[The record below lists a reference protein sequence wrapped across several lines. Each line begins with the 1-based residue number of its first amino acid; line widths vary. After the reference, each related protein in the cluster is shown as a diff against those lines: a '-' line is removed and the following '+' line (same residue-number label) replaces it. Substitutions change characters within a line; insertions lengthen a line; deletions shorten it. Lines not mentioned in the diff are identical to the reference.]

1 MAKDSSKK
9 LTRFQSAAT
18 VVSAELLNRLY
29 GGEYGFN
36 DNVDPTDSLVG
47 GHVHDGLHADGH
59 AQKVN
64 LTQGAHVTG
73 QLPHENLGG
82 YNNTIPAVQKKNVQ
96 SYAEDVYGVPGID
109 HDLAIPEFEEIGGV
123 KNYYL
128 DLSDVRGDI
137 FSVGGQ
143 PGWIQGGVSDFDVAV
158 TSANLVL
165 TLNGTWIANTKIGK
179 FTFVNESVNLNVPAT
194 SAPGQYF
201 VYVDGTTGEL
211 TASSSLPDITI
222 AGDVPVGR
230 FTHNGTNITGQV
242 DLRFFTKDDNRK
254 VLYTVRAD
262 GAAGDANAEGCF
274 MSLEAALAWAA
285 AYGTSGASAKTEIHI
300 RGEVIV
306 NSTVTLQVDN
316 ISLHGEGE
324 SKLVTGASLSPMI
337 DLNGKNSVTFHGIDF
352 RCEHAN
358 STAIEDTSASLYDL
372 KIERCNFDGPVE
384 WERAIN
390 LTSNVVTQCQIIEC
404 RINASERGI
413 NIPDANGCHIARCAI
428 QSNAI
433 DLSPLNYGLLI
444 GSPTSTPTY
453 GASKIDQVYSINYA
467 IGFYI
472 GSIGTTIMNSYALAC
487 GIGISVGIGSREIEV
502 SGNFVNSNN
511 IANSSG
517 IIVVG
522 DNGST
527 AENVNRIN
535 ICNNEVINS
544 ALNGIIISG
553 LVRDVDIS
561 GNILDLY
568 AGDATD
574 PTARAIAVT
583 PYSGYYPAH
592 VKIVSNFIRR
602 AKSGILI
609 NGDADVRAVGTFTID
624 DVANLINGV
633 STVAIDGNV
642 LTAVTG
648 APGASEFEIG
658 VNENITAQ
666 NLADAINDPPNGL
679 YDFVVHAVVSGSTV
693 TVYAVQYGP
702 QGNVSISTNQ
712 LDAISLSGATLSGGE
727 NNNITNIII
736 SNNEIYNCANGTT
749 GTASPTTVSELGG
762 FGIASVFCRSVV
774 ISGNNISEIGIVT
787 ENDGTPFLPS
797 ANVYSR
803 GIVVWNCSAVNVANN
818 NIKNLAI
825 GISGYSEGILNLC
838 NSTGVEPTFS
848 FGHRDI
854 NIVNNNVIWES
865 QGNLIEVDSLP
876 GLFGITSSVNSSN
889 DDVDAII
896 SIGSISIL
904 SNVIRNSSFV
914 GIASGA
920 SGANAILD
928 GFDISHNRISPFQA
942 SFNSFGGGIF
952 NSSLDSDLS
961 NFIVSNNIIK
971 VEDELLGSQ
980 YPYVNIGCIGFATP
994 PIGTP
999 AVIKEIKISNNTLYS
1014 RSSAIIIDSSAE
1026 VVNCSILDNSIYMKE
1041 AGASEIDLCRG
1052 ILIDC
1057 GTADT
1062 KLSDIKNISI
1072 SGNTIVGG
1080 DGCRISSKFGVILR
1094 NISVTNNVFDGTD
1107 NLLDPTTLTTPQPD
1121 GFYSAFSIH
1130 AEESITPGADDI
1142 LNGVVIGGNIFRNTQ
1157 REAIVI
1163 TKGLTSAPR
1172 STRQVNISNN
1182 TFDSCGLASGTELN
1196 IPLMV
1201 GIINLSSTGDF
1212 ISEVQ
1217 INQNQFNNIEVKNNA
1232 DPGALVVN
1240 NATVIGLLAGGL
1252 VGIKNCQ
1259 ISENIFA
1266 SCDIA
1271 ADTTSV
1277 QLQTSSS
1284 AISAISYTILG
1295 NIDISRNQFRNLDVE
1310 TITTSSSAVSAGILT
1325 ISVLTSDNI
1334 SISDN
1339 QFSNTTIDTTVDTD
1353 DCRAA
1358 IICPMIINDATS
1370 ISIKGNITADSS
1382 IANTYNLGATSYAGI
1397 ITPACNGTARSLIIS
1412 ENNSSNVDIVDS
1424 DVTRAFAVYSLAT
1437 TGITEISVTDNNFV
1451 NAPHPTY
1458 DAGGVK
1464 IESPSVLGAIISDN
1478 QIGALSAQ
1486 AGVGVYFDVAT
1497 LSQGIV
1503 HNNVITNFS
1512 IGVVTN
1518 SNSIIAMDITKNS
1531 ILTSGSGV
1539 VIQNSGV
1546 APQVNASKFSDN
1558 TIYTTNYG
1566 IRCYPNAALCSFD
1579 SNVISAEYG
1588 LWFGDIFTYSSA
1600 SKNKLD
1606 ISTYGIYFTSSAANS
1621 TINVNSIRYSSTGSG
1636 IYFDAVTECTCNSNV
1651 IDSDGYCI
1659 SVSGVS
1665 SHFAISGNTMISDT
1679 SDALYVTGNA
1689 SHLTLTGNTAK
1700 STDTNNKGFI
1710 ITGDLDNSSITGN
1723 TIHAD
1728 LNGIDFT
1735 SSSSFTYNSIS
1746 GNSIKTNHVASV
1758 GINFTN
1764 RTLSH
1769 PSITG
1774 NVTQAVSS
1782 ATGGTGTVP
1791 ATGTCMSNSGTTTS
1805 GAGSWDTWA
1814 SNGAGA
1820 DRVLVYAA
1828 GGNAFNA

>member
-18 VVSAELLNRLY
+18 VVSADLLNRLY
-29 GGEYGFN
+29 GGEHGFN
-36 DNVDPTDSLVG
+36 DNVDATDSLVA
-47 GHVHDGLHADGH
+47 GHAHDGLHADGH
-59 AQKVN
+59 AQKIN

-96 SYAEDVYGVPGID
+96 SYAEDVYGVPGLD
-109 HDLAIPEFEEIGGV
+109 HELAIPEFEEVGGV

-128 DLSDVRGDI
+128 DLSALRGDV

-143 PGWIQGGVSDFDVAV
+143 PGWIQGGVSDFDVSV
-158 TSANLVL
+158 TSANLVV
-165 TLNGTWIANTKIGK
+165 TLNGTWIAYTKIGK
-179 FTFVNESVNLNVPAT
+179 FTFTNAT
-194 SAPGQYF
+194 FDLGAPSTAAAGQY
-201 VYVDGTTGEL
+201 YIYIDGTTGSL
-211 TASSSLPDITI
+211 TASSTLPDITV
-222 AGDVPVGR
+222 AGDVAVGR
-230 FTHNGTNITGQV
+230 FTHDGVNITGQV
-242 DLRFFTKDDNRK
+242 DLRFFAKDDSRK
-254 VLYTVRAD
+254 ILYTVRAD

-285 AYGTSGASAKTEIHI
+285 AYGTSGVSAKTEIHI
-300 RGEVIV
+300 RGEVVV

-624 DVANLINGV
+624 DVANLVNGV
-633 STVAIDGNV
+633 STVTIDGNV

-679 YDFVVHAVVSGSTV
+679 YDFVAHAVVSGSTV

-712 LDAISLSGATLSGGE
+712 LDAISLSGATLTGGE

-803 GIVVWNCSAVNVANN
+803 GIVVWNCSTVNVANN

-854 NIVNNNVIWES
+854 NIVNNNIIWEP
-865 QGNLIEVDSLP
+865 QGNLVEVDSLP
-876 GLFGITSSVNSSN
+876 GLFGITSSVDSSN
-889 DDVDAII
+889 DDVDAVI

-914 GIASGA
+914 GIVSGA

-928 GFDISHNRISPFQA
+928 GFDISHNRVSPFQA
-942 SFNSFGGGIF
+942 LFNSFGGGIF
-952 NSSLDSDLS
+952 TSSLDSDLS

-971 VEDELLGSQ
+971 VEDELFGSQ

-1094 NISVTNNVFDGTD
+1094 NISVTNNIFDGTD
-1107 NLLDPTTLTTPQPD
+1107 NFLDPTTLTTPQPD

-1142 LNGVVIGGNIFRNTQ
+1142 VNGVVIDGNVFRNTQ
-1157 REAIVI
+1157 REAIII

-1172 STRQVNISNN
+1172 STRQIVISNN
-1182 TFDSCGLASGTELN
+1182 TFDSCGLTSGATYDL
-1196 IPLMV
+1196 PLMV
-1201 GIINLSSTGDF
+1201 GVINLSLTGDF
-1212 ISEVQ
+1212 ISEVK
-1217 INQNQFNNIEVKNNA
+1217 IANNSFNDIEIVNNA
-1232 DPGALVVN
+1232 DSAPAYPFNMAG
-1240 NATVIGLLAGGL
+1240 VIGLFAGGL
-1252 VGIKNCQ
+1252 VAIKNCQ
-1259 ISENIFA
+1259 ISGNTFA
-1266 SCDIA
+1266 SCDIST
-1271 ADTTSV
+1271 DTDAITNGA
-1277 QLQTSSS
+1277 LTQTVSS
-1284 AISAISYTILG
+1284 AIFVFSTTTLG
-1295 NIDISRNQFRNLDVE
+1295 NIDISNNQFRNLNIE
-1310 TITTSSSAVSAGILT
+1310 TTADDSGATSAGILT
-1325 ISVLTSDNI
+1325 VSVLTSDNI
-1334 SISDN
+1334 SINDN
-1339 QFSNTTIDTTVDTD
+1339 QFTNADLLTTTDVSSFRDGVVCCHSYGDLSALRIDRNIVYDSEVETVYNDINDTSLNGIIS
-1353 DCRAA
+1353 
-1358 IICPMIINDATS
+1358 IICTDTSRALS
-1370 ISIKGNITADSS
+1370 ISENSLRNVNIIDSVPAQNRSAGIICYSTTYFVEIS
-1382 IANTYNLGATSYAGI
+1382 IAN
-1397 ITPACNGTARSLIIS
+1397 
-1412 ENNSSNVDIVDS
+1412 NN
-1424 DVTRAFAVYSLAT
+1424 TL
-1437 TGITEISVTDNNFV
+1437 

-1458 DAGGVK
+1458 DASGVKLTSAALLGGVF
-1464 IESPSVLGAIISDN
+1464 SNN
-1478 QIGALSAQ
+1478 QIGALTAQ
-1486 AGVGVYFDVAT
+1486 AKPAMYLDVDAI
-1497 LSQGIV
+1497 SQTTIS
-1503 HNNVITNFS
+1503 NNIISLFEA
-1512 IGVVTN
+1512 GVVTDSTTLASFN
-1518 SNSIIAMDITKNS
+1518 INNNE
-1531 ILTSGSGV
+1531 ILT
-1539 VIQNSGV
+1539 
-1546 APQVNASKFSDN
+1546 
-1558 TIYTTNYG
+1558 
-1566 IRCYPNAALCSFD
+1566 D
-1579 SNVISAEYG
+1579 S
-1588 LWFGDIFTYSSA
+1588 
-1600 SKNKLD
+1600 
-1606 ISTYGIYFTSSAANS
+1606 YGIYMGGQSGYCTISGNSIASAANDA
-1621 TINVNSIRYSSTGSG
+1621 IR
-1636 IYFDAVTECTCNSNV
+1636 ILNDASYLTV
-1651 IDSDGYCI
+1651 
-1659 SVSGVS
+1659 
-1665 SHFAISGNTMISDT
+1665 SGNTS
-1679 SDALYVTGNA
+1679 V
-1689 SHLTLTGNTAK
+1689 
-1700 STDTNNKGFI
+1700 STDTNRDGISFAGN
-1710 ITGDLDNSSITGN
+1710 LDNSAITGNTVRADRYAIQLTGTSNNTTISSNSILSVSSSALYVVGASSHLTVTGNTSQSTASNQKGYEIYGALDNSAITGN
-1723 TIHAD
+1723 TIHTN
-1728 LNGIDFT
+1728 LYGMDFT
-1735 SSSSFTYNSIS
+1735 HPAPVPSFTYNSIAN
-1746 GNSIKTNHVASV
+1746 NSIKTNGGGAT
-1758 GINFTN
+1758 GIYFDG
-1764 RTLSH
+1764 RTLDH
-1769 PSITG
+1769 ITITG
-1774 NVTQAVSS
+1774 NVIQAATS
-1782 ATGGTGTVP
+1782 ASGGSPTVT
-1791 ATGTCMSNSGTTTS
+1791 ATGTCIGNTGTT
-1805 GAGSWDTWA
+1805 ALSWDTWA
-1814 SNGAGA
+1814 HAGGTPI
-1820 DRVLVYAA
+1820 VLKYRY
-1828 GGNAFNA
+1828 GGNAASSLND